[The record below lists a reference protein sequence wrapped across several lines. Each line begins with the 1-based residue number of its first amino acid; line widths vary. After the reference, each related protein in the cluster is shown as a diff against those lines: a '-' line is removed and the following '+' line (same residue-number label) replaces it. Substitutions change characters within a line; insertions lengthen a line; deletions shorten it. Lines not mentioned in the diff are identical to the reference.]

1 MRDFLDQLFTTGQ
14 VTVPV
19 PGMDFEPFPEF
30 EDQIQQFDQAAR
42 AGMAGEAPALQMDC
56 AVWAAYLLA
65 GAARLA
71 VARDMGEPEVFRV
84 FETRCPARRSAET
97 DYSTDLFLRYLPDL
111 LGWMTRLASG
121 DPLVQKLRHTAAL
134 WPLSS
139 VGVRDLK
146 IESIDP
152 FIGNDSLR
160 QLYVDRILASRDVSR
175 LEDPRVAAAVRE
187 ALGAHPEL
195 SPVLARSVTTQT

>member
-19 PGMDFEPFPEF
+19 PGMDFELFPEF
-30 EDQIQQFDQAAR
+30 EDQIEQFDQAAR
-42 AGMAGEAPALQMDC
+42 AGMAGDAPALQMDC
-56 AVWAAYLLA
+56 AVWAAHLLA

-71 VARDMGEPEVFRV
+71 IARDMGEPEVFQV
-84 FETRCPARRSAET
+84 LEARCPARRSAET
-97 DYSTDLFLRYLPDL
+97 DYSADLFLRYLPDL
-111 LGWMTRLASG
+111 LGWMARLASG
-121 DPLVQKLRHTAAL
+121 DPLVQKLRQIAGR

-146 IESIDP
+146 IESIEP
-152 FIGNDSLR
+152 FIGNDSLC
-160 QLYVDRILASRDVSR
+160 QLYVDRILASQDASR
-175 LEDPRVAAAVRE
+175 LQDPRAAAAVRE

-195 SPVLARSVTTQT
+195 SPVLARAVAIQT